1 MGKCPKT
8 LHNWSFVFLYYD
20 CSFFLLLFFSFSLV
34 SFKQE
39 REVINF
45 FCFFVSVRPHT
56 ILFYTDYKFV
66 NFFSCMTFFLNT
78 SVNLCILCVCVC
90 VCVFVCNVT
99 HTRAR
104 IVRMHACFLMYL
116 HSDVRMSHRIM
127 KSYKSSCT
135 HFELRISCIQ
145 FT

>member
-8 LHNWSFVFLYYD
+8 LHNWSFVFYIMT
-20 CSFFLLLFFSFSLV
+20 SFFLLLFFSFSFV
-34 SFKQE
+34 SFEQE
-39 REVINF
+39 SEVINF

-90 VCVFVCNVT
+90 VCLYLMSHT
-99 HTRAR
+99 HTC

-116 HSDVRMSHRIM
+116 HSDVQMSHRIM